1 MSDSLQ
7 LWTVALQT
15 PLVHGI
21 LQTRILEW
29 VTMPSSRESSQTRN
43 QTHISDI
50 SCIAGSF
57 FTSFFTL
64 SLHCRQLLYHWAKLH
79 LKKNFLTLLVKFL
92 SLLNERIEKWSL
104 SKAIWFLNFIHS
116 VLDLCCCPQASLV
129 VVGGAALQLCAQGSH
144 CVGSCCAAWVVGTH
158 AQ

>member
-1 MSDSLQ
+1 MYYVIFFVLSHFSHVWLFATMDCSPSDSSCPWDSPDKNTGVGYHALLQ
-7 LWTVALQT
+7 GIFPNQESNPYLWYL
-15 PLVHGI
+15 
-21 LQTRILEW
+21 
-29 VTMPSSRESSQTRN
+29 
-43 QTHISDI
+43 
-50 SCIAGSF
+50 
-57 FTSFFTL
+57 
-64 SLHCRQLLYHWAKLH
+64 LHCRQLLYHWAKLH